1 MTMRRPI
8 LLAAFAAA
16 ALLATVPPVARA
28 CDPETMN
35 AALTDVCDAA
45 LRPAAEAI
53 AAALP
58 HATAAERGLIE
69 RHLVAAR
76 QGCAEGDP
84 GIGARTAALLARLA
98 GRIEGRAGL
107 DGPLLA
113 SVGAR

>member
-1 MTMRRPI
+1 MRRPV
-8 LLAAFAAA
+8 LLAAFAA

-45 LRPAAEAI
+45 LRPAEEAI

-69 RHLVAAR
+69 RHLVFAR

-107 DGPLLA
+107 DRPLLA
-113 SVGAR
+113 SVGAP

>member
-1 MTMRRPI
+1 MRRPV

-16 ALLATVPPVARA
+16 LLAAPPPSARA

-45 LRPAAEAI
+45 LRPAEEAI

-69 RHLVAAR
+69 RHLVVAR

-113 SVGAR
+113 SVGAG

>member
-1 MTMRRPI
+1 MRRPV
-8 LLAAFAAA
+8 LLAAFAV
-16 ALLATVPPVARA
+16 LLAAPSTTRA

-45 LRPAAEAI
+45 LRPAEEAI

-58 HATAAERGLIE
+58 HATAAERALVE
-69 RHLVAAR
+69 RHLAAAR

-84 GIGARTAALLARLA
+84 KIGARTAALLARFA

-107 DGPLLA
+107 GGPLLA

>member
-1 MTMRRPI
+1 MRRPA
-8 LLAAFAAA
+8 LLAAFTA
-16 ALLATVPPVARA
+16 ALLAAPPLASA

-45 LRPAAEAI
+45 LRPAEEAI

-58 HATAAERGLIE
+58 HATAAERELIE

-113 SVGAR
+113 SAGAR

>member
-1 MTMRRPI
+1 MRRPV

-16 ALLATVPPVARA
+16 LLAGPPSARA

-45 LRPAAEAI
+45 LRPAEEAI

-58 HATAAERGLIE
+58 HATAAERGRIE
-69 RHLVAAR
+69 RHLAVAR

-113 SVGAR
+113 SKR

>member
-1 MTMRRPI
+1 MRRPA
-8 LLAAFAAA
+8 LLLAA
-16 ALLATVPPVARA
+16 ALLAAAPPPARA

-35 AALTDVCDAA
+35 AALTGVCDAA
-45 LRPAAEAI
+45 LRPAEEAV

-58 HATAAERGLIE
+58 HATAAEHALIE
-69 RHLVAAR
+69 RHLAAAR